1 MKKQKYYFTLTLL
14 TSIVFGIILPLA
26 LGVRGFTEIAI
37 FFTFVWFIYVVG
49 LRKGRILYFY
59 GRTPFSVQIP
69 YSNISSANC
78 PSAIRATGPTM
89 TMPKSSSMEM
99 LIPPPGMWTVI
110 CESHIPSFRAT
121 AAAALLL
128 LPEASV

>member
-1 MKKQKYYFTLTLL
+1 MEKQKYFFTLTLL

-26 LGVRGFTEIAI
+26 LGVRGFTPIAI

-59 GRTPFSVQIP
+59 GCTPFCVQIP

-78 PSAIRATGPTM
+78 PSAIRVTGPTI
-89 TMPKSSSMEM
+89 TMSKFSSTEM
-99 LIPPPGMWTVI
+99 LISPPGIWTAI
-110 CESHIPSFRAT
+110 FESHRPSFRAT

-128 LPEASV
+128 LPEANV